1 MRDIYGALL
10 PLGDPL
16 VIEDLGRG
24 GFAVQSPFEF
34 LPDTEH
40 TFGFGLP
47 GGQRIQLQAVT
58 VHCDRVDDSGGGA
71 RYRAGFMF
79 SLVEP
84 TDDLLVAVLADAAK
98 SSVPRRS
105 RASFSAR

>member
-1 MRDIYGALL
+1 VRDVHGALL
-10 PLGDPL
+10 PLGEPL

-40 TFGFGLP
+40 TFGFCLP
-47 GGQRIQLQAVT
+47 GGRRLQLRAVA
-58 VHCDRVDDSGGGA
+58 VHCDRVNEPGASA

-84 TDDLLVAVLADAAK
+84 ADDLLVAVLADAAK
-98 SSVPRRS
+98 GVLPRQS
-105 RASFSAR
+105 AANFSTH